1 MDIRPIRTDE
11 DHRRAL
17 GEIERLWDAAP
28 GSAEA
33 DRLDVLATLVEH
45 YEDTRHPLG
54 TADPVETIK
63 AHMAWTGR
71 DQSDLAAL
79 LGSRARASEIL
90 ARKRT
95 LTMDM
100 VRKLTKVW
108 GIPAEPLI
116 EPYAPVAAAS

>member
-11 DHRRAL
+11 DHRSAL
-17 GEIERLWDAAP
+17 REIEQLWDAAP

-45 YEDTRHPLG
+45 YEEARHPLRP
-54 TADPVETIK
+54 ADPVETIK

-90 ARKRT
+90 SRKRT

-100 VRKLTKVW
+100 VRKLSKVW

>member
-1 MDIRPIRTDE
+1 VDLRPIRTDE

-17 GEIERLWDAAP
+17 GEIERLWDAVS
-28 GSAEA
+28 GSVEA
-33 DRLDVLATLVEH
+33 DRLDILTTLVER
-45 YEDTRHPLG
+45 YEEARHPLRA
-54 TADPVETIK
+54 ADPVETIK

-71 DQSDLAAL
+71 DQADLAAL

-90 ARKRT
+90 SRKRT